1 MKLLVALMISVFL
14 IAGCVQQVVYVC
26 PNGSTASSMEDCQNT
41 INEEVA
47 ISESVNVEK
56 IHNYNASSIESAIFD
71 LVNENRASYGL
82 KSLFWNDDIA
92 LLARAKSNDMAE
104 RNYFNHVN
112 PDGETFSDILKEN
125 GIFYMTAS
133 EDIAMF
139 SNFTDE
145 DLASEV
151 VAGWLNSPAH
161 RVPIID
167 MDEIYTDTAV
177 GVNCSKDTCYFTM
190 QFLNLEKRVNTKL
203 KPRYGTF
210 IYIYDPALDYENNV
224 SVMLD
229 INSTRSTD
237 VYVVDNK
244 GTFDLFM
251 QGYPI
256 YFIKEFKH
264 TSYVSTTLVAEKGYG
279 IILYADPD
287 WVYSDADV
295 NVRIRYNTS

>member
-1 MKLLVALMISVFL
+1 MKLLAAMVISVFL

-26 PNGSTASSMEDCQNT
+26 PDGSTASSMEECQNT

-47 ISESVNVEK
+47 ISDSVNVEK
-56 IHNYNASSIESAIFD
+56 VHHYNASSMESAIFD

-82 KSLFWNDDIA
+82 KPLLWNDDIA

-112 PDGETFSDILKEN
+112 PDGETFSNILKKN
-125 GIFYMTAS
+125 GIFYLTAS
-133 EDIAMF
+133 EDIALF
-139 SNFTDE
+139 SNFTNE
-145 DLASEV
+145 DLPSEV
-151 VAGWLNSPAH
+151 VAGWMNSPAH

-167 MDEIYTDTAV
+167 MDEIYTDAAV
-177 GVNCSKDTCYFTM
+177 GVNCSKETCYFTM
-190 QFLNLEKRVNTKL
+190 QFLNLEKRISTKL

-210 IYIYDPALDYENNV
+210 IYIYDPALEYDDDV
-224 SVMLD
+224 SVALD
-229 INSTRSTD
+229 INSTRTTD
-237 VYVVDNK
+237 AYVVDSK
-244 GTFDLFM
+244 STFDLFM